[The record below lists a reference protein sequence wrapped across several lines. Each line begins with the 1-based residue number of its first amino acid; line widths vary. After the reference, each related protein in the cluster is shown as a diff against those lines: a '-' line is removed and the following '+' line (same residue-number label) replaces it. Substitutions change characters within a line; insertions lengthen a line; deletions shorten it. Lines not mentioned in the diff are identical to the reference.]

1 VAITI
6 AVEDTTL
13 GQEEDHSPE
22 LVIPVRIPIF
32 RDIEL
37 GVTNGIATAATAVKG
52 ATRRFRTTSIM

>member
-6 AVEDTTL
+6 AVEDSTTL

-22 LVIPVRIPIF
+22 LVIPVRFPIF

-37 GVTNGIATAATAVKG
+37 GVTNGIATACH
-52 ATRRFRTTSIM
+52 SS